1 MNNEL
6 FKDYYSKKENYNL
19 NVKKIKSELDNNII
33 NAVNYKESIN
43 KLKNEYKI
51 YLSNLYSKIKLY
63 MKESFNFDLDIYVKV
78 NDYNSKMEIIHNY
91 VIMNNL
97 EFNNE
102 LHKITYTLKNNNI
115 DEILSNNIIDLITE
129 YHMLIL
135 EDAPKR
141 NNIPENNENRKTITE
156 DKIINENVKK
166 EKRSFF
172 IKFLP
177 TIIAVLGLLVAYII
191 YNAAF

>member
-6 FKDYYSKKENYNL
+6 FKDYYNKKENYNL

-33 NAVNYKESIN
+33 NDGNYKENIN

-91 VIMNNL
+91 VIMNDL

-102 LHKITYTLKNNNI
+102 LHKIIYTLKNNNI
-115 DEILSNNIIDLITE
+115 DKILSNNIIDLITE

>member
-6 FKDYYSKKENYNL
+6 FKDYYNKKENYNL

-33 NAVNYKESIN
+33 NDGNYKENIK

-78 NDYNSKMEIIHNY
+78 KDYNSKMEIIHNY
-91 VIMNNL
+91 VIMNDL

-102 LHKITYTLKNNNI
+102 LHKIIYTLKNNNI
-115 DEILSNNIIDLITE
+115 DKILSNNIIDLITE

>member
-1 MNNEL
+1 
-6 FKDYYSKKENYNL
+6 
-19 NVKKIKSELDNNII
+19 
-33 NAVNYKESIN
+33 
-43 KLKNEYKI
+43 
-51 YLSNLYSKIKLY
+51 
-63 MKESFNFDLDIYVKV
+63 
-78 NDYNSKMEIIHNY
+78 
-91 VIMNNL
+91 
-97 EFNNE
+97 
-102 LHKITYTLKNNNI
+102 
-115 DEILSNNIIDLITE
+115 
-129 YHMLIL
+129 MLIL

>member
-6 FKDYYSKKENYNL
+6 FKDYYNKKENYNL

-33 NAVNYKESIN
+33 NDGNYKENIN

-78 NDYNSKMEIIHNY
+78 KDYNSKMEIIHNY
-91 VIMNNL
+91 VIMNDL

-102 LHKITYTLKNNNI
+102 LHKIIYTLKNNNI
-115 DEILSNNIIDLITE
+115 DKILSNNIIDLITE